1 MKLFQ
6 KLSIFAAFA
15 FGGLAYGQTSLNQTT
30 LSGAITSGVRQ
41 FQLASCTG
49 VVASSTSG
57 GGSFL
62 YMDRELMAINQI
74 INSTSCL
81 VSVAPRG
88 TAGTKAYA
96 HLTGTMVLV
105 GPGQAFISYDVSG
118 SCTVGAGRFL
128 YTPVVNVNNGNQFL
142 CSTVTGKVIPG
153 WSSDGSIPVGVNTVV
168 ASAAG
173 LITPSGPLFHVSG
186 ALAITGF
193 NIPLGF
199 DPTGNTGFCIWP
211 DGAATTTNANNIVI
225 ASTMV
230 VGKMLCYTYDS
241 HAAKGFAP
249 SY

>member
-6 KLSIFAAFA
+6 KLSILVAFT

-49 VVASSTSG
+49 VVAPSTGG
-57 GGSFL
+57 GGSLL
-62 YMDRELMAINQI
+62 YIDREALAINQI
-74 INSTSCL
+74 INPTSCL

-88 TAGTKAYA
+88 SAGTKAFA

-105 GPGQAFISYDVSG
+105 GPASAFIGFDLSG
-118 SCTVGAGRFL
+118 SCTVGSGKFL
-128 YTPVVNVNNGNQFL
+128 YTPVVNINNGNQFL

-153 WSSDGSIPVGVNTVV
+153 WASDGSIPVGVNTVV

-173 LITPSGPLFHVSG
+173 LVTPSGPLFHVSG

-199 DPTGNTGFCIWP
+199 DPTGNSGFCIVP
-211 DGAATTTNANNIVI
+211 DGAFTTTNANNIVI
-225 ASTMV
+225 ASTGV
-230 VGKMLCYTYDS
+230 VGKTLCYTYDS
-241 HAAKGFAP
+241 HAAKGFSP